1 MSVEANEIQALAR
14 ENVKKLS
21 PYSSA
26 RDEFK
31 GIQDHVFL
39 DANESPFANG
49 FNRYP
54 QPQPP
59 QLLDQLSS
67 IRKVATEK
75 ILIGN
80 GSDEILDLLYRAFCE
95 PGEDSVVYMPPTYGM
110 YKVLAGINNVKA
122 KELPLQAGF
131 RLPLEEIKK
140 VVDDN
145 PTGLKMLLFCSPNNP
160 TGHSFPVEEIEQI
173 LAIFPGLVV
182 IDEAYIDFSSQASW
196 LERLSEFSRLV
207 VTQTFSKAWG
217 MAGLRL
223 GIAYAHPEIIGLL
236 KRIKPPY
243 NIDSLSQKQASDQL
257 ASWDGIQRQVSEV
270 LQERSVLAQ
279 ALAQFSFVEEVFP
292 TDANFILIRVDD
304 AQRRYDEL
312 LERGVVVRNR
322 SKEHGCENC
331 LRITVGTPPE
341 NKQLLDTLKQ
351 MQST

>member
-1 MSVEANEIQALAR
+1 MSVAVNEIQGLAR
-14 ENVKKLS
+14 ENVKRLS

-31 GIQDHVFL
+31 GIQNHVFL

-59 QLLDQLSS
+59 RLLEQLSA
-67 IRKVATEK
+67 IRKVPLDQ

-95 PGEDSVVYMPPTYGM
+95 PGEDTVVYMPPTYGM

-122 KELPLQAGF
+122 KELPLESGF
-131 RLPLEEIKK
+131 RLPLSDLIGEVNK
-140 VVDDN
+140 N
-145 PTGLKMLLFCSPNNP
+145 PEGLKMLLFCSPNNP
-160 TGHSFPVEEIEQI
+160 TGHSFPVEEIEKI
-173 LAIFPGLVV
+173 LEVFPGLVV

-196 LERLSEFSRLV
+196 LERLSEFPRLV

-223 GIAYAHPEIIGLL
+223 GIAYAHPEIISLL

-243 NIDSLSQKQASDQL
+243 NIDSLSQQQASEQL
-257 ASWDGIQRQVSEV
+257 ASWDDIQRQVSQV
-270 LQERSVLAQ
+270 LQERSRLAQ
-279 ALAQFSFVEEVFP
+279 ALTELSFVEEVFP
-292 TDANFILIRVDD
+292 TDANFILLRVDD

-312 LERGVVVRNR
+312 LERGLVVRNR

-341 NKQLLDTLKQ
+341 NKQLLDRLNQ
-351 MQST
+351 MQTT